1 MDKNMI
7 DAFSKPLILP
17 CGATLANRIVKAAMS
32 EGMADNAN
40 HSTPRLERLYR
51 RWAESGAG
59 LLLSGNIQIDRS
71 HLERPL
77 NLVVEDDSGLPE
89 LTSLAEAGTSG
100 GAHFWAQLGH
110 TGRRVIAEIN
120 PSPLAPSAV
129 AIELAGDA
137 AKRYAPPRE
146 MTELEI
152 ENAIARFAFTARRVR
167 EAGFTGVQIHAAH
180 GYLVSQF
187 LNPRVNRRT
196 DQWGGPLNNRSRF
209 LIETLAA
216 VRRSVGHDFPVAIKL
231 NVSDFQK
238 GGFTNAEC
246 VQLVRTLSR
255 TSLDLIELSGG
266 SIEQPKAMGVTTQHE
281 GDDVP
286 AAGMDEAYFVQFAGR
301 VRAVA
306 KMPIMV
312 TGGFRTSAAMMG
324 ALTHG
329 DLDAVGLGR
338 PMIADPD
345 FPKRLLNGEINGAPA
360 SEPSTSMSDV
370 LAWSNIQLERM
381 ADGLEPDLTLR
392 LRDAASLFASIE
404 SRNMATLIAHRA
416 RLAAAPALTV

>member
-7 DAFSKPLILP
+7 DAFSKPLSLP

-32 EGMADNAN
+32 EGMADTAN
-40 HSTPRLERLYR
+40 HSTPRLDRLYR
-51 RWAESGAG
+51 RWAGSGAG

-77 NLVVEDDSGLPE
+77 NLVVEDDGGLPE
-89 LTSLAEAGTSG
+89 LTSLSEAGKSG

-110 TGRRVIAEIN
+110 TGRRVAAEIN

-129 AIELAGDA
+129 GIELAGDA
-137 AKRYAPPRE
+137 AKRYAPPRAI
-146 MTELEI
+146 TEAEI
-152 ENAIARFAFTARRVR
+152 ENAIARFAFSARRLR

-196 DQWGGPLNNRSRF
+196 DRWGGSLINRSRF
-209 LIETLAA
+209 LMEILAA
-216 VRRSVGHDFPVAIKL
+216 VRRSVGHDFPIAIKL

-246 VQLVRTLSR
+246 VELVRMLNK

-266 SIEQPKAMGVTTQHE
+266 SVEQPKAMGVTTQHE

-286 AAGMDEAYFVQFAGR
+286 TGGSDDAYFVQFAGR

-306 KMPIMV
+306 KMPIVV
-312 TGGFRTSAAMMG
+312 TGGFRTAASMII
-324 ALTHG
+324 ALERG

-338 PMIADPD
+338 PMIVDPD
-345 FPKRLLNGEINGAPA
+345 LPKRLLSGEIEGASA
-360 SEPSTSMSDV
+360 TEPSTSMSDV

-381 ADGLEPDLTLR
+381 ANGLEPDLSLR
-392 LRDAASLFASIE
+392 LRDASSLFAAIE
-404 SRNMATLIAHRA
+404 SRNLAELLAHRA
-416 RLAAAPALTV
+416 RQAAAPALVV

>member
-7 DAFSKPLILP
+7 DALSKPLSLP
-17 CGATLANRIVKAAMS
+17 CGATLVNRIVKAAMS
-32 EGMADNAN
+32 EGMADVAN
-40 HSTPRLERLYR
+40 HSTPRLDRLYR
-51 RWAESGAG
+51 RWAGSGAG

-77 NLVVEDDSGLPE
+77 NLVVEDDGGFSE
-89 LTSLAEAGTSG
+89 LTSLAEAGKSD

-110 TGRRVIAEIN
+110 TGRRVTAEIN

-137 AKRYAPPRE
+137 AKKYATPRAI
-146 MTELEI
+146 TEAEI
-152 ENAIARFAFTARRVR
+152 ENAIARFAFTARRLR

-196 DQWGGPLNNRSRF
+196 DQWGGSLVNRSRF
-209 LIETLAA
+209 LMEILAA
-216 VRRSVGHDFPVAIKL
+216 VRRSVGHDFPIAIKL

-246 VQLVRTLSR
+246 VELVRMLNR

-266 SIEQPKAMGVTTQHE
+266 SVEQPKAMGVTTQHE

-286 AAGMDEAYFVQFAGR
+286 TAGIDEAYFVQFAGR

-312 TGGFRTSAAMMG
+312 TGGFRTAASMLG
-324 ALTHG
+324 AFTRG
-329 DLDAVGLGR
+329 ELDAVGLGR

-345 FPKRLLNGEINGAPA
+345 FPKRLLNGEVEAA
-360 SEPSTSMSDV
+360 RHAEPSTSMSEV

-381 ADGLEPDLTLR
+381 ADGLEPDLSLR

-404 SRNMATLIAHRA
+404 SRNLTDLLAHRA
-416 RLAAAPALTV
+416 RQAAAPALVI

>member
-7 DAFSKPLILP
+7 DAFSKPLSLP

-32 EGMADNAN
+32 EGMADSAN

-51 RWAESGAG
+51 RWAGSGAG

-77 NLVVEDDSGLPE
+77 NLVVEDDGGLSQ
-89 LTSLAEAGTSG
+89 LTSLAEAGKSG

-110 TGRRVIAEIN
+110 TGRRVVAEIN

-137 AKRYAPPRE
+137 AKKYAPPRAISE
-146 MTELEI
+146 AEI

-196 DQWGGPLNNRSRF
+196 DQWGGSLINRSRF
-209 LIETLAA
+209 LIEILAA

-246 VQLVRTLSR
+246 VELVRALNR

-266 SIEQPKAMGVTTQHE
+266 SIEQPKAMGVTAQHE
-281 GDDVP
+281 GDDVA
-286 AAGMDEAYFVQFAGR
+286 AAGIGGAYFVQFAGR

-312 TGGFRTSAAMMG
+312 TGGFQTAAAMMG
-324 ALTHG
+324 AFKRG

-345 FPKRLLNGEINGAPA
+345 FPRRLLNGEIDSALA
-360 SEPSTSMSDV
+360 TEPSTSMSDV
-370 LAWSNIQLERM
+370 LAWSNIQLERI

-404 SRNMATLIAHRA
+404 SRNMANLLAHRA
-416 RLAAAPALTV
+416 RLAAAPALVI